1 MAALEIELV
10 PCLKDNYAYLIHD
23 SDAGLTAIVDPS
35 EPDPVRKALSARG
48 WKLTHILNTHHRFD
62 HTGGNVPLK
71 ETTGAV
77 IVGPGKDRDRI
88 PGIDVG
94 VDESTN
100 WTFGARSVRV
110 LEIPAHTRA
119 HIAFVVDDAAF
130 TGDTLF
136 AMGCGRLF
144 EGTPA
149 MMWTSLSKLMHLP
162 DETRIF
168 CGHEYTLNNGRF
180 ALSIEPQN
188 AALVS
193 RMRDVESAR
202 ARNLPTIPS
211 SLGLEK
217 MTNPFLR
224 PDSAEIRRSLDLED
238 ADDVT
243 VFGEM
248 RKRKDSF

>member
-48 WKLTHILNTHHRFD
+48 WKLTHILNTHHHFD

-193 RMRDVESAR
+193 RMRDVEAAR

>member
-48 WKLTHILNTHHRFD
+48 WKLTHILNTHHHFD

-149 MMWTSLSKLMHLP
+149 MMWTSLSKFMHLP

-193 RMRDVESAR
+193 RMRDVEAAR